1 MKLFKFLVAFLA
13 LLLLIATPNFAQS
26 ELIAAN
32 HSLPVIKWGISES
45 QNAALGAK
53 GEERTVAIP
62 IQLRIESEVNV
73 EIIDALGR
81 KKFQLETLY
90 PEGDQEVKVRMGQMD
105 QGLYFVR
112 VTTDLDEISQVVII
126 ERIP

>member
-32 HSLPVIKWGISES
+32 HSLPVIKWVISES

>member
-32 HSLPVIKWGISES
+32 HSLPVIKWVISES

-62 IQLRIESEVNV
+62 IKLHIESEVNV